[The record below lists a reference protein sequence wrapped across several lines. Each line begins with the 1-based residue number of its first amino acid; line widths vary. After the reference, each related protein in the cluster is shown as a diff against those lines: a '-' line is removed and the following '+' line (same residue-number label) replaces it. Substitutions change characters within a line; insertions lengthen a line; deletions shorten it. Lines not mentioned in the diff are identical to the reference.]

1 MKINKNIFLAKYT
14 TFRIGGLAKYF
25 LEAKNREEIIKAVKF
40 AKSKKLPYFIL
51 GSGSNIL
58 VSDKGFNGVV
68 IKITASRIII
78 NNKIIKADAGVKL
91 SSLLSFCLKNNL
103 SGLEWLAG
111 IPGTAGGAIY
121 GNAGAFGHSMAELVQ
136 EVKIL
141 NNKLHD
147 LKFSYR
153 DSVFKKNKQIILSI
167 KLKLKKASQ
176 KAIKEK
182 IKKYLHQK
190 KNTQPLSYA
199 SAGCIFKNPNK
210 KPAGY
215 LIDQCGLKGK
225 KIGQAQISQ
234 KHANFIVNLGKAKA
248 IDVKKLINLAKKE
261 VKAQFNIDIKEEI
274 QYLGF

>member
-68 IKITASRIII
+68 IKITASRIIK
-78 NNKIIKADAGVKL
+78 NYNIIKADAGVKL
-91 SSLLSFCLKNNL
+91 SALLNFCLKNNL

-182 IKKYLHQK
+182 IKKYLQQK
-190 KNTQPLSYA
+190 KATQPLNYP

-215 LIDQCGLKGK
+215 LIDQCGLKGR